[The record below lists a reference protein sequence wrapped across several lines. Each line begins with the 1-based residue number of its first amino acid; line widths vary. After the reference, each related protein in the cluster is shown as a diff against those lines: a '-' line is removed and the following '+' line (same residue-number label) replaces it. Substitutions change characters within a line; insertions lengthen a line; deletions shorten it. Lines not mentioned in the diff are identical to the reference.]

1 MTLTKSA
8 TAVKRFARNE
18 AGRDFAV
25 GDIHGHFSRLE
36 YALSEVDFDVRCDRL
51 FSVGDL
57 VDRGPESLVAIEY
70 LKKPWFH
77 AVRGNHDD
85 YAARYRTC
93 NMENWFSIGGD
104 WFAGVTEED
113 RATISEALSALP
125 FAIEVETPNG
135 LIGIV
140 HADCPF
146 DSWSSLVESLEAP
159 ASGSAFRRASNSLM
173 FSRERFKAL
182 NSTPVKGV
190 AAVVCGH
197 STVPS
202 PLILGNVFHIDTGG
216 WREDGRFTVLELSCL
231 ACR

>member
-1 MTLTKSA
+1 MSTARARK
-8 TAVKRFARNE
+8 AVKRFALNA
-18 AGRDFAV
+18 AGRDLAV

-36 YALSEVDFDVRCDRL
+36 EALSVVGFDVRCDRL

-85 YAARYRTC
+85 YAVRYRTC

-104 WFAGVTEED
+104 WFAGVSEED
-113 RATISEALSALP
+113 RATVSEALASLP

-135 LIGIV
+135 LVGIV

-146 DSWSSLVESLEAP
+146 SSWSGLIESLESPESA
-159 ASGSAFRRASNSLM
+159 SAFRRTSNSLM
-173 FSRERFKAL
+173 FSRERFRTS
-182 NSTPVKGV
+182 NSDLVEGV
-190 AAVVCGH
+190 SAVVCGH

-202 PLILGNVFHIDTGG
+202 PLVLGNVFHIDTGG
-216 WREDGRFTVLELSCL
+216 WTEGGRFTVLELGSL
-231 ACR
+231 ACG